1 MENTNIRVQVGEVG
15 ECQKIV
21 RWSLPCMES
30 ERFPRLEMPEED
42 MLNTGCCGLRRGP
55 LVSQH
60 HPLASLAS
68 ALQWA
73 EAEQVLPERCAGVK
87 GRLSD
92 LPISHQN

>member
-30 ERFPRLEMPEED
+30 DRFPRLEMQEED
-42 MLNTGCCGLRRGP
+42 MLTTACCGLRP
-55 LVSQH
+55 SQH

>member
-30 ERFPRLEMPEED
+30 DRFPRLEIQEED
-42 MLNTGCCGLRRGP
+42 MLTTACCGLRP
-55 LVSQH
+55 SQH